1 MAEMERVEVRILDR
15 PFLLRGAVPR
25 EELERLAAETDRRMR
40 EIAGRN
46 PHLSAL
52 QVAVLAALNLA
63 EELEE
68 ARRLNRRLQRALEE
82 EWRRELRPL
91 RDGAGEWEGPS
102 SG

>member
-1 MAEMERVEVRILDR
+1 MERLEVKILDR
-15 PFLLRGAVPR
+15 PFLLRGEVPR

-40 EIAGRN
+40 EIAARN

-68 ARRLNRRLQRALEE
+68 AKRLNRRLQRALEE

-91 RDGAGEWEGPS
+91 RDGSDWEGGTP
-102 SG
+102 G

>member
-1 MAEMERVEVRILDR
+1 MAEMERVEVKILER
-15 PFLLRGAVPR
+15 PFVLRGTASA

-40 EIAGRN
+40 EIAEKN

-63 EELEE
+63 GELEE

-82 EWRRELRPL
+82 EWSRELRPL
-91 RDGAGEWEGPS
+91 RDGSAEGDLPS